1 MISPAGSAPGA
12 DLRRYRARMSAPHRE
27 VPIARR
33 SDDPTTGATRRVLL
47 VCLTVGLIAVL
58 VVAVLRRAD
67 LMVRWTS
74 PALVVVIVAFAWLLL
89 RRPALVL
96 PTSRLVLIG
105 LDLVWLTMLAARLSM
120 EPGRGGGWDSLF
132 PTVLMGLS
140 LFTVIGYLVFTTRQA
155 GLHAGVLV
163 LATLVVGLVGL
174 HATPQDGDHTLDLVR
189 YAIYLGVQV
198 AMLHL
203 LSRAKEQA
211 TRAIQAA
218 RTASAEAASMR
229 EMAYRDPLTGA
240 ANRRRLEDEL
250 VFQARLVATMPVA
263 LIYLDLDRFKD
274 VNDEYGHDTGDRVL
288 AAVATALERG
298 LRSGDL
304 VARLGG
310 EEFVAVAP
318 GLEASAAADTAERL
332 RASLPAWVAEQV
344 GVTVTASIGVTMLH
358 PGEGPH
364 EVIARADQLM
374 YRAKRAGRNRVVA
387 DTGVHDH

>member
-1 MISPAGSAPGA
+1 
-12 DLRRYRARMSAPHRE
+12 MSAPHRE

-33 SDDPTTGATRRVLL
+33 SDDPTTGATRRVLV
-47 VCLTVGLIAVL
+47 VCLTVGMIAVL
-58 VVAVLRRAD
+58 VVAALRWSD
-67 LMVRWTS
+67 PMVRWTS
-74 PALVVVIVAFAWLLL
+74 PALVVVIAAFAWLLL

-96 PTSRLVLIG
+96 PISRLVLIG
-105 LDLVWLTMLAARLSM
+105 LDLVWLGMLAARLSM
-120 EPGRGGGWDSLF
+120 DPGSGGGWDTLF

-155 GLHAGVLV
+155 GLHAAVLV
-163 LATLVVGLVGL
+163 LAVLVVGLVGL

-198 AMLHL
+198 AMLHV

-218 RTASAEAASMR
+218 RNASAEAASMR

-250 VFQARLVATMPVA
+250 VFQVRLVPTMPVA
-263 LIYLDLDRFKD
+263 LIYLDLDRFKE

-318 GLEASAAADTAERL
+318 GLEASVAADTAERL
-332 RASLPAWVAEQV
+332 RTSLPTWVAEQV
-344 GVTVTASIGVTMLH
+344 GVRVTASIGVTMLQS
-358 PGEGPH
+358 GESPH
-364 EVIARADQLM
+364 EVLARADQLM
-374 YRAKRAGRNRVVA
+374 YRAKRAGRNQVVA
-387 DTGVHDH
+387 DTGVRDH